1 MTSAPPLEGASNA
14 YDEAEQG
21 TLEAHSGPHTVSA
34 PESINEKTVDGKE
47 VNPSQAVIFPSEII
61 PVNNATTSSPPVK
74 RKVSRWILWS
84 LWFNTYRYV
93 LIMSASRVSDFAS
106 GHTHSSENSLRSW
119 SL

>member
-106 GHTHSSENSLRSW
+106 GHTHSLENSLRSW